1 MASKKSENQK
11 TDPKAQKE
19 ISFEQQQ
26 ALYVKQARNQAIKTA
41 LITCSATIIAVGVAS
56 FLILGPKFTDDLKRE
71 TATNIAS
78 IQEEYQR
85 MERKQAELAQKQ
97 AELKAKLNNFVDA
110 DGYDQLA
117 QLGTINSEIQT
128 INDRLKSLQETT
140 TGQNILSSSATDLQQ
155 LVLGMTGRVDTLE
168 QELEQAKEDN
178 DSLADMLDG
187 ITGQELKA
195 AAMMLA
201 VSQLRSSLMQGNS
214 YEKDLETVRQLA
226 GDDPELQEAIT
237 KIAPLA
243 ETGIMSRESLSREFK
258 GLAGDIV
265 MAKLN
270 GEEVSW
276 QDKAKTRFQ
285 NLIKIEKD
293 GLAEGQDTQAIVS
306 RAQTYMDE
314 GDIQAAIAELQK
326 LEGGSAEV
334 AQPWIQQAQAR
345 MNAENMGPLL
355 SENILNIIQQAQG
368 GAGGSSPVLFGGQ

>member
-71 TATNIAS
+71 AATNIAS

-97 AELKAKLNNFVDA
+97 AELKAKLNNFIDA
-110 DGYDQLA
+110 DSYDQLA
-117 QLGTINSEIQT
+117 QLGTINSEIKT

-155 LVLGMTGRVDTLE
+155 LVLGMSGRVDTLE

-226 GDDPELQEAIT
+226 GDDPELQAAIT

-265 MAKLN
+265 MAKLS
-270 GEEVSW
+270 GEDVSW

-306 RAQTYMDE
+306 RSQTYMDE

>member
-71 TATNIAS
+71 AATNIAS

-97 AELKAKLNNFVDA
+97 AELKAKLNNFIDA
-110 DGYDQLA
+110 DSYDQLA
-117 QLGTINSEIQT
+117 QLGTINSEIKT

-155 LVLGMTGRVDTLE
+155 LVLGMSGRVDTLE

-226 GDDPELQEAIT
+226 GDDPELQAAIT

-265 MAKLN
+265 MAKLS
-270 GEEVSW
+270 GEDVSW